1 MGRKSKKENK
11 SLISLNER
19 FSIRKIPAIIRSQK
33 KELRIMLYL
42 LFTILMIMV
51 FGKLI
56 GFAIRAAWGISKVL
70 VTLVFLPLILIGLV
84 LGGLIYLALPI
95 LIVVGLVA
103 LFKGFD

>member
-1 MGRKSKKENK
+1 M
-11 SLISLNER
+11 LN
-19 FSIRKIPAIIRSQK
+19 
-33 KELRIMLYL
+33 L
-42 LFTILMIMV
+42 LFAILMIMV

-95 LIVVGLVA
+95 LFVVGLVT
-103 LFKGFD
+103 LFKGLD

>member
-1 MGRKSKKENK
+1 
-11 SLISLNER
+11 
-19 FSIRKIPAIIRSQK
+19 
-33 KELRIMLYL
+33 
-42 LFTILMIMV
+42 MIMV
-51 FGKLI
+51 FVKLI

>member
-1 MGRKSKKENK
+1 M
-11 SLISLNER
+11 LN
-19 FSIRKIPAIIRSQK
+19 
-33 KELRIMLYL
+33 L
-42 LFTILMIMV
+42 LFAILMIMV

-103 LFKGFD
+103 LFKGLD

>member
-1 MGRKSKKENK
+1 
-11 SLISLNER
+11 
-19 FSIRKIPAIIRSQK
+19 
-33 KELRIMLYL
+33 
-42 LFTILMIMV
+42 MIMV

>member
-1 MGRKSKKENK
+1 M
-11 SLISLNER
+11 LN
-19 FSIRKIPAIIRSQK
+19 
-33 KELRIMLYL
+33 L

-56 GFAIRAAWGISKVL
+56 GFAIRAAWGISKVI

-95 LIVVGLVA
+95 LIVVGLVT
-103 LFKGFD
+103 LFKGLD

>member
-1 MGRKSKKENK
+1 M
-11 SLISLNER
+11 LN
-19 FSIRKIPAIIRSQK
+19 
-33 KELRIMLYL
+33 L
-42 LFTILMIMV
+42 LFAILMIMV
-51 FGKLI
+51 FVKLI

-95 LIVVGLVA
+95 LLVVGLVT

>member
-1 MGRKSKKENK
+1 M
-11 SLISLNER
+11 LN
-19 FSIRKIPAIIRSQK
+19 
-33 KELRIMLYL
+33 L
-42 LFTILMIMV
+42 LFAILMIMV

>member
-1 MGRKSKKENK
+1 
-11 SLISLNER
+11 
-19 FSIRKIPAIIRSQK
+19 
-33 KELRIMLYL
+33 
-42 LFTILMIMV
+42 MIMV

-56 GFAIRAAWGISKVL
+56 GFAIRAAWGISKVI
-70 VTLVFLPLILIGLV
+70 VTLVFFPLILIGLV

>member
-1 MGRKSKKENK
+1 M
-11 SLISLNER
+11 LN
-19 FSIRKIPAIIRSQK
+19 
-33 KELRIMLYL
+33 L
-42 LFTILMIMV
+42 LFVILMIMV

-70 VTLVFLPLILIGLV
+70 VTLVFFPLILIGLV